1 MVSDRNGKNGE
12 SRSKDKK
19 VERVKLSKEAEKNIK
34 EIITNKIPNDSK
46 PKKYS
51 GAKRMEMKSKEVK
64 EEKKNFGLQIPVI
77 QKEDLEKEYRSEVPS
92 SKK

>member
-1 MVSDRNGKNGE
+1 
-12 SRSKDKK
+12 
-19 VERVKLSKEAEKNIK
+19 
-34 EIITNKIPNDSK
+34 
-46 PKKYS
+46 
-51 GAKRMEMKSKEVK
+51 MEMKSKEVK